1 MKNFL
6 HRSDERDDQAT
17 AAERYYGRKFHAK
30 EFWMKFGD
38 YCLSKIPETSKTDKG
53 HHRDECVFLR
63 RDYSSEDAAELYS
76 LKFRKIVRRKYSELS
91 LLPMM
96 EHVIE
101 VINEIADRE
110 TRVAGFGVDN
120 YNFEKIGKDDV
131 MTTDDRIKNIM
142 TASMS
147 DFYTS
152 RAAARALIIDDDDDG
167 NEGGAPHVHDID
179 ERLIEGNDEHPNDAN
194 TYNGPFGDDDV
205 GPRTFLAR
213 RRGAPAASA
222 NDGSDDQPSSLVFDI
237 SRPDGN
243 KHITAASATSSNTPL
258 GHIDMTSPDSPR
270 PGRHIVALGTFFEWE
285 TESNT
290 LDDGPSHDEERDYH
304 YNAAFEK
311 DRTRKRFNDLKAFYA
326 VSRTR
331 NAGMA
336 SAYTLAYN
344 ISVKEACRTYPSETY
359 ASTITEVESVLKRTF
374 RPVDFRRL
382 STLQR
387 KWAAPCLMLVKA
399 KSHPHTGDFVKLKS
413 RLVAC
418 QTKARQ
424 DPSQINYP
432 TTPTVSQTALYVV
445 LTIATSKGYVLAT
458 GDVPAA
464 YLFAKTNP
472 KHAKLHA
479 YFDRA
484 TTKIALDV
492 NPELQAFVD
501 DKGRLWGA
509 LDYSLYGLVE
519 SGAMWYLHVSKTL
532 EEMGFVVSD
541 VDPCVWFGMFHGEE
555 IILALCVDDIAAAAR
570 K

>member
-1 MKNFL
+1 
-6 HRSDERDDQAT
+6 
-17 AAERYYGRKFHAK
+17 
-30 EFWMKFGD
+30 
-38 YCLSKIPETSKTDKG
+38 
-53 HHRDECVFLR
+53 
-63 RDYSSEDAAELYS
+63 
-76 LKFRKIVRRKYSELS
+76 
-91 LLPMM
+91 
-96 EHVIE
+96 
-101 VINEIADRE
+101 
-110 TRVAGFGVDN
+110 
-120 YNFEKIGKDDV
+120 

-167 NEGGAPHVHDID
+167 NAGGAPQIHDID

-311 DRTRKRFNDLKAFYA
+311 DRTRKSFNDLKAFYA

-336 SAYTLAYN
+336 SAQHVGLQHLSQGGRQDVP
-344 ISVKEACRTYPSETY
+344 IGDVRLDVRRGRERTEENVPT
-359 ASTITEVESVLKRTF
+359 
-374 RPVDFRRL
+374 RRL
-382 STLQR
+382 PEIIH
-387 KWAAPCLMLVKA
+387 AP
-399 KSHPHTGDFVKLKS
+399 
-413 RLVAC
+413 
-418 QTKARQ
+418 
-424 DPSQINYP
+424 
-432 TTPTVSQTALYVV
+432 
-445 LTIATSKGYVLAT
+445 
-458 GDVPAA
+458 
-464 YLFAKTNP
+464 
-472 KHAKLHA
+472 
-479 YFDRA
+479 
-484 TTKIALDV
+484 
-492 NPELQAFVD
+492 
-501 DKGRLWGA
+501 
-509 LDYSLYGLVE
+509 
-519 SGAMWYLHVSKTL
+519 
-532 EEMGFVVSD
+532 EEMGSAVPDASEGEVS
-541 VDPCVWFGMFHGEE
+541 PTHWGLRQAEE
-555 IILALCVDDIAAAAR
+555 QARRVPDQGPARPLPDQLPNDSHRIADGALRRADDR
-570 K
+570 NEQGVRTSHR